1 VRTYRRTGY
10 AVAALAA
17 VALAAAGCSS
27 SSSSSSSAASGSGA
41 SSSAAAPSSSSS
53 PVSTA
58 AGSGGQGAQSV
69 TDYLS
74 YTGGKAGAANSSLP
88 PVTIGYINEQG
99 DANPP
104 GALASTGAQMAVNY
118 INKELGGVDGHPL
131 KLDTCFTTT
140 EEQGTTCADQFLAN
154 KSLPL
159 IATGGLVVG
168 SQSFFNTLQGKI
180 PVIDGVAATTT
191 DAVQKNTFIL
201 FGDTTHVL
209 GPMGTYATQ
218 VLHAKTA
225 AIIYPQTPGLAPG
238 ATAIQQGLKA
248 AGVQVTMAPFPV
260 SSTNL
265 TSVLAAAHAST
276 ADMVIPYADA
286 TDCVN
291 LAKALTQQGIT
302 DAKKIVSAP
311 LCLSGTVIQGLGDFP
326 KWTYSIA
333 SSLFGD
339 TTDPGMPAYEAVAK
353 KYTTPGNAPD
363 PWVIVN
369 FGQILTVDKLLNQI
383 GYDKIS
389 QPAVIAAAKAFKG
402 PQALGAPSLDCGQ
415 FASAPAVCNDQVQ
428 FFDYQGKNQF
438 TKVAGWTKP
447 PASVTGS

>member
-1 VRTYRRTGY
+1 LRTYRRTGY

-27 SSSSSSSAASGSGA
+27 SASSSSSSAPASSAPAASGS
-41 SSSAAAPSSSSS
+41 ST
-53 PVSTA
+53 PVSTTS
-58 AGSGGQGAQSV
+58 GSGGLGAQSV
-69 TDYLS
+69 TNYLS
-74 YTGGKAGAANSSLP
+74 YVGGKAGPASSSLP
-88 PVTIGYINEQG
+88 PVTIGYMNEQG

-104 GALASTGAQMAVNY
+104 GELSTNGAEMAVSY

-140 EEQGTTCADQFLAN
+140 EAQGGTCADQFLAD

-159 IATGGLVVG
+159 VATGGVATG
-168 SQSFFNTLQGKI
+168 AQTFFNTIAGKI
-180 PVIDGVAATTT
+180 PVIDGVAVTPFDAT
-191 DAVQKNTFIL
+191 QKNVVIL
-201 FGDTTHVL
+201 FGDSTHVL
-209 GPMGTYATQ
+209 GPIGTYAST

-225 AIIYPQTPGLAPG
+225 SVIYPQTAGITPG
-238 ATAIQQGLKA
+238 ALAIEAGLKA
-248 AGVQVTMAPFPV
+248 AGVSVTMAPYPV
-260 SSTNL
+260 SDTNL

-276 ADMVIPYADA
+276 ADMVVPYADA

-311 LCLSGTVIQGLGDFP
+311 LCLSATVQQGLGDYP

-339 TTDPGMPAYEAVAK
+339 TTDPGMPAYEAVTK
-353 KYTTPGNAPD
+353 TYTTAADAPD
-363 PWVIVN
+363 PWEIVN
-369 FGQILTVDKLLNQI
+369 FGEILTVDKLLNQI
-383 GYDKIS
+383 GYANITQS
-389 QPAVIAAAKAFKG
+389 AVLSAAKAFKG

-415 FASAPAVCNDQVQ
+415 FADAPAVCNDQAQ
-428 FFDYQGKNQF
+428 FFSYAGNHVF

-447 PASVTGS
+447 PANDSGQ